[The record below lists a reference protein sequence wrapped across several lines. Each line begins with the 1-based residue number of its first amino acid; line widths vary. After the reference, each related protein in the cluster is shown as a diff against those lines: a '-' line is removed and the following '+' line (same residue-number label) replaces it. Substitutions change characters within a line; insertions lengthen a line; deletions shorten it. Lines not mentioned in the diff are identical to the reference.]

1 MFLLSVGKRAS
12 LLVIADS
19 VIYRRNADIG
29 G

>member
-1 MFLLSVGKRAS
+1 MFLLSIVGRAS